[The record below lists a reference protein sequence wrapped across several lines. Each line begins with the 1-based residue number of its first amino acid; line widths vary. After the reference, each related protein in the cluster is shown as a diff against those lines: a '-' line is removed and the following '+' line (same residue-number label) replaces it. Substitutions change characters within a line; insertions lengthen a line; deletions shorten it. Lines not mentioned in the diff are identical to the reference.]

1 MYEHVLT
8 PEVER
13 WLAEHR
19 RTTPPLTD
27 EQRAALGAIVAKAIL
42 RKQHSAADRSRRKR
56 VA

>member
-1 MYEHVLT
+1 
-8 PEVER
+8 
-13 WLAEHR
+13 
-19 RTTPPLTD
+19 LTD